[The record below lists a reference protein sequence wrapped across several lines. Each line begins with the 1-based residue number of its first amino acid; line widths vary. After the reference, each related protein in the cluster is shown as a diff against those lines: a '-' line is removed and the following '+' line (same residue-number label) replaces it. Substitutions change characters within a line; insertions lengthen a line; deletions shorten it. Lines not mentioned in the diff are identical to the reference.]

1 MAIRKIFVLALTVPL
16 CALAVTCGGGEM
28 PEAQAPDTETAAT
41 PEAPE
46 TAAPEAPEAPE
57 APAAP
62 ETPEAPEA
70 PSDAP
75 AE

>member
-16 CALAVTCGGGEM
+16 CALAVACGGGEM

-46 TAAPEAPEAPE
+46 
-57 APAAP
+57 
-62 ETPEAPEA
+62 A